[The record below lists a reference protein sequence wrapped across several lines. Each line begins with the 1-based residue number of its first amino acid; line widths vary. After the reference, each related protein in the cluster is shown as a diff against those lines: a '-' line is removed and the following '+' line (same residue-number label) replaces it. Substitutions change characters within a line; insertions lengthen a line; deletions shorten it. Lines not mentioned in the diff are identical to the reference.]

1 MNQTKINLVSPYRNI
16 TQSTIIKILP
26 HHMNSDIRNNMK
38 LNLKKKVEKR
48 CNKNGFIDE
57 VHEITEY
64 NNGIIPSENLSG
76 AAFYNVSYN
85 CRICIPIEN
94 SIIIAETKIINSEL
108 VMAKNGPIY
117 IFIPKEN
124 ISSNIWNIG
133 QNFMNKN
140 SKKKLKE
147 NNLVKIKIL
156 NKRINKNDFQ
166 IKCIGKLLD
175 FASDEEINKYYG
187 LIENVEEKNILE
199 EKNDSDIDDLSDKM
213 NNFII

>member
-1 MNQTKINLVSPYRNI
+1 
-16 TQSTIIKILP
+16 
-26 HHMNSDIRNNMK
+26 MK
-38 LNLKKKVEKR
+38 
-48 CNKNGFIDE
+48 
-57 VHEITEY
+57 
-64 NNGIIPSENLSG
+64 
-76 AAFYNVSYN
+76 FYNDFTSKKGILFFGAVTFLVF
-85 CRICIPIEN
+85 IF
-94 SIIIAETKIINSEL
+94 AESSAFAARKAATKKAAVKKEQSKPQERTTAATL
-108 VMAKNGPIY
+108 DTSRQLS
-117 IFIPKEN
+117 KEN

-187 LIENVEEKNILE
+187 LIENDEEKNILE
-199 EKNDSDIDDLSDKM
+199 KTNDSDIDDLSEKM